1 MQGWGVGFRG
11 LGFRGFRGLGV
22 ARTFWAQCIGFA
34 VFSEPSSMW
43 LLLAQPGTPVAAA
56 IS

>member
-11 LGFRGFRGLGV
+11 LGFKVFRGLGV

-34 VFSEPSSMW
+34 VFS
-43 LLLAQPGTPVAAA
+43 
-56 IS
+56 